1 MSPPA
6 PPPIDTVAIV
16 ASVKAAAQKTWK
28 ESVETKRGN
37 PADAGFISWD
47 TRLSDPLPMTWP
59 LVEPTFAF
67 YAYARGMNP
76 MRLRDGEFV
85 GPTWAKITW
94 STHGQKLEL
103 TRLDTW
109 LTSHGV
115 QGVRPL
121 QKEELAILKV
131 KPLEVL
137 LGPRTEAKD
146 QQLKS
151 YYCLQRSV
159 GNIPPEAVTAH
170 SAFFQWLGCGS

>member
-1 MSPPA
+1 MSLPA
-6 PPPIDTVAIV
+6 PPPVDTVAIV
-16 ASVKAAAQKTWK
+16 ASIKATAEKTWK
-28 ESVETKRGN
+28 ESVDTQRGN
-37 PADAGFISWD
+37 PADAGFVSWS

-85 GPTWAKITW
+85 GPTWARITW
-94 STHGQKLEL
+94 SAKDQKPEL
-103 TRLDTW
+103 TRLDTK

-121 QKEELAILKV
+121 TKDEVETLKV
-131 KPLEVL
+131 KPLDL
-137 LGPRTEAKD
+137 LLSPRTKATD

-170 SAFFQWLGCGS
+170 AAFFKWLDCGP

>member
-1 MSPPA
+1 MSPPDH
-6 PPPIDTVAIV
+6 PPFDTVAIV
-16 ASVKAAAQKTWK
+16 ASVKAAAKKTWK
-28 ESVETKRGN
+28 ESVDTRREN

-85 GPTWAKITW
+85 GPTWARITW

-103 TRLDTW
+103 IRLDTR

-121 QKEELAILKV
+121 RKEELEILRV

-137 LGPRTEAKD
+137 LGPRTKAED

-170 SAFFQWLGCGS
+170 AAFFEWLGCGP